1 MAKLKVSEVQRA
13 TTANYGD
20 LLYLVQS
27 GLSKAIT
34 VGNLFDGIN
43 GNVSVIGRLTTN
55 TLVLHNYTYAQ
66 ANALPVAN
74 GTIIYN
80 SSIHKVQAYAGGIWV
95 NLH

>member
-13 TTANYGD
+13 TTANYAD

-34 VGNLFDGIN
+34 VGNLFGGIN
-43 GNVSVIGRLTTN
+43 GNVLIAGKLTTN
-55 TLVLHNYTYAQ
+55 TIQLNNYTYAQ

-80 SSIHKVQAYAGGIWV
+80 SSIHKVQAFAGGIWV

>member
-27 GLSKAIT
+27 NLSKAIT
-34 VGNLFDGIN
+34 VGNLFGSIN
-43 GNVSVIGRLTTN
+43 GNVNILGRLTTN
-55 TLVLHNYTYAQ
+55 TIQLYNYTYDQ
-66 ANALPVAN
+66 ANALPTAN

-80 SSIHKVQAYAGGIWV
+80 SSIHKVQAFAGGIWV

>member
-27 GLSKAIT
+27 NLSKAIT
-34 VGNLFDGIN
+34 VGNLFGSIN
-43 GNVSVIGRLTTN
+43 GNVNILGKLTTN
-55 TLVLHNYTYAQ
+55 TIQLYNYTYAQ
-66 ANALPVAN
+66 ANTLPVAN

-80 SSIHKVQAYAGGIWV
+80 SSIHKVQAFAGGIWV

>member
-34 VGNLFDGIN
+34 IGNLFGGIN
-43 GNVSVIGRLTTN
+43 GNVLIAGKLTTN
-55 TLVLHNYTYAQ
+55 TIQLNNYTYAQ